1 MPHDISRGD
10 QAHSGVADESAQSVP
25 AGAATFSYQSTLLNI
40 IEAATN
46 DPAGLR
52 RVIYDLARMN
62 LKQEI
67 RASRPW
73 LTPAKG
79 RECLQALETAIE
91 RVENDLSRGEL
102 VGGSFPQLPG
112 PPQPG
117 REPGGTD
124 STEWLS
130 SMLRITK
137 STEDGAVPAWL
148 VRSGTA
154 EEARGSDPVPL
165 RARER
170 GPQRPDLAILP
181 KAEPAA
187 FQTERPPIEIVYPE
201 RDPPEALR
209 LRRWARRWLMVW
221 PLAQFAGAL
230 VLSMVLY
237 LTLTGKLQD
246 GKIPSATGD
255 EVFRGTPPPSGLPLP
270 TNYGVYAING
280 GHLSEL
286 DALPIRAP
294 DPRVQLSAEISE
306 SSKTLLPDGN
316 VVFIVFRRDLVN
328 SAPQKATIRVVARVA
343 RAMTFNA
350 GKATSTDVKSTWRI
364 RSNSYEFDVA
374 PLNENH
380 EMITIRPETTD
391 FALPAGRYALV
402 LNGLAYDFTIDGP
415 ITDRAQCIESVAAL
429 NGPVYTDCGPN

>member
-1 MPHDISRGD
+1 M
-10 QAHSGVADESAQSVP
+10 VA
-25 AGAATFSYQSTLLNI
+25 
-40 IEAATN
+40 
-46 DPAGLR
+46 
-52 RVIYDLARMN
+52 
-62 LKQEI
+62 
-67 RASRPW
+67 
-73 LTPAKG
+73 
-79 RECLQALETAIE
+79 
-91 RVENDLSRGEL
+91 
-102 VGGSFPQLPG
+102 
-112 PPQPG
+112 
-117 REPGGTD
+117 
-124 STEWLS
+124 
-130 SMLRITK
+130 
-137 STEDGAVPAWL
+137 
-148 VRSGTA
+148 
-154 EEARGSDPVPL
+154 
-165 RARER
+165 
-170 GPQRPDLAILP
+170 
-181 KAEPAA
+181 
-187 FQTERPPIEIVYPE
+187 
-201 RDPPEALR
+201 
-209 LRRWARRWLMVW
+209 
-221 PLAQFAGAL
+221 PLAQFAGAV

-246 GKIPSATGD
+246 GQAPSATGD
-255 EVFRGTPPPSGLPLP
+255 EVFRGAPSGLPLP

-306 SSKTLLPDGN
+306 PSKTLLPDGN

-380 EMITIRPETTD
+380 EMITIRPETSD
-391 FALPAGRYALV
+391 FALPPGRYALV

-429 NGPVYTDCGPN
+429 NGPVYTDCNQN